1 MSPEVRSQQ
10 TPEVVP
16 LLKAQGKNPPSCL
29 PQLLKFTQDA
39 ELWIPSSVFKAVV

>member
-1 MSPEVRSQQ
+1 M
-10 TPEVVP
+10 P

-39 ELWIPSSVFKAVV
+39 QLWTLSSVFKAVV